1 MKILVIG
8 GGAREHALAW
18 KLAQSPRRPKL
29 FAAPGNAGM
38 HKLAKLVPIDVHDK
52 ERLAGFA
59 ETKKIDLTV
68 CGPEAPLVAGL
79 ADAFAQASL
88 PFVGPTRIASLLEG
102 SKCYAK
108 AVMQH
113 LGIPTADWRVF
124 RDFEEAREYLKRV
137 DYPVVLKAD
146 GLAGGKGV
154 VLPEDTEEAV
164 AAARAMLVE
173 DRFAEAGRSIVIEER
188 LVGTEASFLC
198 FTDGRTALPMAT
210 ALDYKRLGD
219 GDTGPNTGGMGNV
232 SPNPELDD
240 DARMHVMD
248 RVVNPLIAGLRRHN
262 IIYRGI
268 LFVGLM
274 MTSKGPKVL
283 EFNVRFGDPETQVIV
298 PRLSTDLVEVLEAV
312 AEERLA
318 DLTLRW
324 SPRPA
329 VAVVLAARGYPGNAA
344 PGSAIEGLDQI
355 DDQDVMV
362 FHAGTRKVGGKYVT
376 AGGRVLSV
384 VAQGETLAEARR
396 RVYDSL
402 SHIRF
407 DGMQLRKDIGEG
419 L

>member
-1 MKILVIG
+1 MKILVVG
-8 GGAREHALAW
+8 SGAREHALLW

-29 FAAPGNAGM
+29 FVAPGNAGM
-38 HKLAKLVPIDVHDK
+38 SKLAKLVPIEAHDK

-59 ETKKIDLTV
+59 ETKKIDLTI

-79 ADAFAQASL
+79 ADTFAQMSL
-88 PFVGPTRIASLLEG
+88 PFVGPTRLASLLEG

-108 AVMQH
+108 AVMGH
-113 LGIPTADWRVF
+113 LGIPTADWKVF
-124 RDFEEAREYLKRV
+124 RDFDDARDYLKNV
-137 DYPVVLKAD
+137 DHPVVIKAD

-154 VLPEDTEEAV
+154 VLPKDTEEAI
-164 AAARAMLVE
+164 ATARAMLV
-173 DRFAEAGRSIVIEER
+173 DDAYGEAGRSIVIEER
-188 LVGTEASFLC
+188 LSGTEVSFLC
-198 FTDGRTALPMAT
+198 FTDGRTAIPMAT
-210 ALDYKRLGD
+210 AMDYKRLGD

-232 SPNPELDD
+232 SPNPQLDE

-262 IIYRGI
+262 IVYRGV

-274 MTSKGPKVL
+274 MTAKGPKVL

-298 PRLSTDLVEVLEAV
+298 PRLQTDLIEVLEAV
-312 AEERLA
+312 AEERLS

-324 SPRPA
+324 SHRPA
-329 VAVVLAARGYPGNAA
+329 VCVVLASRGYPGNAA
-344 PGSAIEGLDQI
+344 PGSAIDGLDSI
-355 DDQDVMV
+355 EGQDVMV
-362 FHAGTRKVGGKYVT
+362 FHAGTKKVGGKYVT